1 MKLHLGLVSLLIAC
15 SGGESVIEKQDN
27 SAPSIMIASHSASIE
42 VLEGYTESFR
52 ATVSDDDNEFA
63 ELTVAWY
70 VNEEIVCDWN
80 SVSPAGESFC
90 DIAFTTDSTNVVA
103 EVRDPAG
110 AGGRAEVGVSVNPTD
125 APTAQ
130 ILSPTQNSNH
140 YSDQLIH
147 FSGVIGD
154 NEDAPE
160 DLIVSWSSSVDGD
173 LILDTSPD
181 ADGNI
186 SDYGYLTEGQHA
198 LELRVEDS
206 SGKVTKEQLVIQ
218 VGGANVTPTCE
229 ITSPK
234 TLPLLLRG
242 FYNI

>member
-1 MKLHLGLVSLLIAC
+1 M
-15 SGGESVIEKQDN
+15 
-27 SAPSIMIASHSASIE
+27 
-42 VLEGYTESFR
+42 
-52 ATVSDDDNEFA
+52 
-63 ELTVAWY
+63 
-70 VNEEIVCDWN
+70 
-80 SVSPAGESFC
+80 
-90 DIAFTTDSTNVVA
+90 
-103 EVRDPAG
+103 
-110 AGGRAEVGVSVNPTD
+110 GVSVNPTD

-130 ILSPTQNSNH
+130 ILSPTQNSNY

-198 LELRVEDS
+198 LELRVEDTS
-206 SGKVTKEQLVIQ
+206 EAIPKNSWLYRSEVQTRYQLV
-218 VGGANVTPTCE
+218 N
-229 ITSPK
+229 S
-234 TLPLLLRG
+234 
-242 FYNI
+242 